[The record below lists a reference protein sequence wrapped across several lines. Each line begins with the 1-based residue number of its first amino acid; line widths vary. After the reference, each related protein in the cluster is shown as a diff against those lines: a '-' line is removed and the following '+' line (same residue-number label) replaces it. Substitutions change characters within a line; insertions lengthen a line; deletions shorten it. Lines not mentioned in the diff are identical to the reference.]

1 VGWLCHYPYR
11 TILLRLLRYFFVG
24 INRGVCLKRAIIVV
38 RFKTDISMRKSL
50 VASLI
55 VLLIVALQCGDI
67 FSQVYAPDSDWAGL
81 TEYSVGNQD
90 SVYVFYVDNE
100 PWLRA
105 QFSDSSESSYQWYKY
120 DSNVNPTSNRFQL
133 ITGQTDSL
141 LITTDLGGYMVEV
154 NRESDD
160 STEFYVAWVMVDD
173 VHLESLTL
181 SNNTCQTL
189 ELFLSTSPNSYDINS
204 KFTYFDLSTDAHH
217 EKVAL
222 PNRNY
227 FSNHVF
233 ESLNTLVEVTPTA
246 VGIPYIDIEF
256 ENEQNGKTYG
266 PLFDAAY
273 RLTVTNP
280 FGRGDM
286 IVESDTI
293 PAIATKVGIDIYF
306 NTSIDNL
313 PVWDKQDEPEPN
325 GEALLEMK
333 LESTAENADSLFWNI
348 INDELLF
355 KKGADSI
362 VWRDKSRFDERTESF
377 PSKEYMVPGLFEV
390 EHVSKKTT
398 SLAVCMDTILR
409 TVEVDTSF
417 INPESI
423 PNVFTPNNDGMND
436 FFTIKEIETNVKS
449 IKSFQITILSRWGN
463 KVYKFSGNPK
473 EWEGWNGKIN
483 GDGKYAD
490 EGVYFYVI
498 EAVGWDGRRYK
509 GGVYKGFLHL
519 YR

>member
-1 VGWLCHYPYR
+1 MP
-11 TILLRLLRYFFVG
+11 
-24 INRGVCLKRAIIVV
+24 
-38 RFKTDISMRKSL
+38 KSL
-50 VASLI
+50 VTSLI
-55 VLLIVALQCGDI
+55 VLLIVSLWSGDA

-81 TEYSVGNQD
+81 TEYSTGTQD
-90 SVYVFYVDNE
+90 LIYVFFVDND

-105 QFSDSSESSYQWYKY
+105 QFSDSSASTYQWYKY
-120 DSNVNPTSNRFQL
+120 DSNVNPTSDRFQL
-133 ITGQTDSL
+133 ITGQADSL
-141 LITTDLGGYMVEV
+141 LLNIEPGGYKVEI
-154 NRESDD
+154 NRTADD
-160 STEFYVAWVMVDD
+160 STEFYVVWVMVDD
-173 VHLESLTL
+173 VKLSSLTL
-181 SNNTCQTL
+181 SSNTCQAL

-204 KFTYFDLSTDAHH
+204 KFTYFDLSSDSHH

-222 PNRNY
+222 PNKNY

-233 ESLNTLVEVTPTA
+233 ESLNPSVEVTPTA

-256 ENEQNGKTYG
+256 ENEHNGKKHG

-286 IVESDTI
+286 VVESDTI
-293 PAIATKVGIDIYF
+293 PAIATKVGLDIYF

-313 PVWDKQDEPEPN
+313 PVWDMQNEPEPN

-362 VWRDKSRFDERTESF
+362 VWRDKSIFDERIESF
-377 PSKEYMVPGLFEV
+377 PPKEYMVPGLFGV

-398 SLAVCMDTILR
+398 SHAVCMDTILLA
-409 TVEVDTSF
+409 VEVDTSF
-417 INPESI
+417 IKPESI

-483 GDGKYAD
+483 GDGKDVD

-498 EAVGWDGRRYK
+498 EAIGWDGRRYK